1 MVAGR
6 MLFQSVV
13 MGLVWLCVMLCPS
26 TAIAQS
32 AFTYQGQITTA
43 GGPAVGTVDLRL
55 RLFDAAIAG
64 AQVGPTISLQN
75 QQLING
81 VFTAELDFGLLPF
94 TPNQMRWLEI
104 EVAQGAVSAVLQP
117 RQPLTAAPL
126 ALNTRGLF
134 VDTTGRVGILTS
146 APAYGLDVRGSFRS
160 AGSAMTDAQNLNA
173 PSQRASGTFWQS
185 FTAINTGEL
194 KSVTLRLSGGA
205 SAWNGTLQIFAG
217 EGTGGTALSSIV
229 PISGPSGAM
238 QDVTVAIPAGVNV
251 GAGLTYTIG
260 FTVPIAVN
268 CALSFTD
275 VYAGGR
281 SGNGAAS
288 DLYFITTVAPTG
300 LVVTEGGRAGVGTTT
315 PTAALDVRGDIKLA
329 PGGDLFAAGG
339 EENLR
344 IVRGTVTPGFP
355 SGLTIL
361 AGSGFSGT
369 LSGLNVVS
377 VTFAKPFSGVPSVT
391 ASASD
396 GFVARVENVT
406 ATGFSLRA
414 VNQNGNSVAVAYN
427 FIAVG
432 PR

>member
-1 MVAGR
+1 MVHVR
-6 MLFQSVV
+6 TLSKLFFVC
-13 MGLVWLCVMLCPS
+13 LVCLAMMWAPS
-26 TAIAQS
+26 AAVAQS

-43 GGPAVGTVDLRL
+43 GGPAAGPVDLRL
-55 RLFDAAIAG
+55 RLFDAATAG
-64 AQVGPTISLQN
+64 VQVGPTISLNEQR
-75 QQLING
+75 LING

-94 TPNQMRWLEI
+94 TPNAMRWLEI
-104 EVAQGAVSAVLQP
+104 EIGQGANVTVLEP

-126 ALNTRGLF
+126 SLNTRGVF
-134 VDTTGRVGILTS
+134 VDTAGRVGILTS

-173 PSQRASGTFWQS
+173 PSTRASGTFWQS

-194 KSVTLRLSGGA
+194 KTVTLRLSGGA

-217 EGTGGTALSSIV
+217 EGTGGTALSAV
-229 PISGPSGAM
+229 LPIAGPSGAL
-238 QDVTVAIPAGVNV
+238 QDLTVAIPAGVNV
-251 GAGLTYTIG
+251 GAGLKYTIG
-260 FTVPIAVN
+260 FTVPISVN

-281 SGNGAAS
+281 ASSGSTA

-300 LVVTEGGRAGVGTTT
+300 LVVTEGGRTGVGTTT

-344 IVRGTVTPGFP
+344 IVRGTVSPGGP
-355 SGLTIL
+355 SGLGIS
-361 AGSGFSGT
+361 AGGGFG
-369 LSGLNVVS
+369 GGVFNNAINVVF
-377 VTFAKPFSGVPSVT
+377 TKPFSGLPTVT
-391 ASASD
+391 ASTA
-396 GFVARVENVT
+396 GGLVVRVEAVT
-406 ATGFSLRA
+406 TTGFALRA
-414 VNQNGNSVAVAYN
+414 TDSFNNNIPAEFQ